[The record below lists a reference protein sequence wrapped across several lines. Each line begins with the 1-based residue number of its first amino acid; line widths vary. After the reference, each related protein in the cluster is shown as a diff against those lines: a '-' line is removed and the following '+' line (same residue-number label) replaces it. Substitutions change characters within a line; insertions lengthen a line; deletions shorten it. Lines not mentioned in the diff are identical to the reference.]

1 MHVFPLVDLGG
12 GGNDIV
18 AMLAIF
24 FVCFVLFCRESKPY
38 GINLNLRFLCYVF

>member
-12 GGNDIV
+12 GGNDGPV

-24 FVCFVLFCRESKPY
+24 VFCRESKPY
-38 GINLNLRFLCYVF
+38 GINLNLHFLCYVF